1 MTVHC
6 TGAGSEALGHFLTH
20 LGRHGERI
28 DLDHSH
34 GADDARLASVTNGAQ
49 PRSPAEPGEVVGS
62 SLPKLVSGSGS
73 RVTDATGKKYLDG
86 SGGPAVFC
94 LGHAHPE
101 VNDAIRRQLDLV
113 AHAYRYNFT
122 SEPLEEL
129 TEIVG
134 RRAGNDLQ
142 QMVFT
147 CGGSE
152 AVEAAL
158 KIALH
163 FHWANGQPDRQR
175 FIARRRSWHGNTLGA
190 LSVSELSDRQAP
202 YRGVM
207 IPVSHLSP
215 ANAFRPPDGC
225 TSSEVAAW
233 CADELE
239 HEIVRL
245 GADTVAAFIFEPVV
259 GAAGGVVPAP
269 DGYAQLVREV
279 CDRHGVLMIADEVMC
294 GAGRTGT
301 WRALEHDGVVPDIM
315 PVAKGL
321 GGGYVPLG
329 ATLYHRRV
337 ADVLDRLSG
346 GPMTGHTFTGHTLAC
361 AAGLAVQRIVERDG
375 LVERVQRDGPGLQD
389 ALRAALADVEAVGDI
404 RGRGFFIGVE
414 LVADRETNEPFDP
427 ALTLH
432 LRIRRQSLDHG
443 LKCYPMGGNVDG
455 VRGDTVI
462 IAPPYNATAE
472 DLAEIVDLF
481 AVSVRAALAEI
492 GAT

>member
-1 MTVHC
+1 M
-6 TGAGSEALGHFLTH
+6 GG
-20 LGRHGERI
+20 
-28 DLDHSH
+28 D
-34 GADDARLASVTNGAQ
+34 
-49 PRSPAEPGEVVGS
+49 
-62 SLPKLVSGSGS
+62 LPKLASGRGS
-73 RVTDATGKKYLDG
+73 RVVDVSGKEYLDG

-122 SEPLEEL
+122 SDPLEEL

-134 RRAGNDLQ
+134 RRAGPDLQ

-152 AVEAAL
+152 AVESAL

-163 FHWANGQPDRQR
+163 FHWANGEPTSSR

-202 YRGVM
+202 YRGLM
-207 IPVSHLSP
+207 LPVSHISP
-215 ANAFRPPDGC
+215 ANAFRPPDGVDAAD
-225 TSSEVAAW
+225 VAAW
-233 CADELE
+233 CAAELE
-239 HEIVRL
+239 SEIVRL
-245 GADTVAAFIFEPVV
+245 GPTNVAAFIFEPVV

-269 DGYAQLVREV
+269 DGYARLVREV

-294 GAGRTGT
+294 GAGRCGT

-329 ATLYHRRV
+329 ATLYHRRI
-337 ADVLDRLSG
+337 ADVLEAVSG

-375 LVERVQRDGPGLQD
+375 LVERVRRDGPALQHHCVTRW
-389 ALRAALADVEAVGDI
+389 AQSMPSRLGGRL
-404 RGRGFFIGVE
+404 RGRGFFVGVE
-414 LVADRETNEPFDP
+414 FVADRATNEPFDP
-427 ALTLH
+427 ALALH

-443 LKCYPMGGNVDG
+443 LICYPMGGNVDG
-455 VRGDTVI
+455 TRGDTVI
-462 IAPPYNATAE
+462 IAPPYNASAD
-472 DLAEIVDLF
+472 DLDEIVERF
-481 AVSVRAALAEI
+481 ADSVQAALAEI
-492 GAT
+492 GRS